1 MQPILLIPWHA
12 DFIEGLGRYLVA
24 RPDFG
29 ELTVLF
35 PHNRPRRY
43 LKAFFKNCDDLPR
56 PCRLPRMASIA
67 EFAAGLRRD
76 LGPGPVVP
84 ANRLD
89 LVEMLHGVVGDL
101 RRTGRGLLARLPK
114 LDREAFMP
122 WGLRLAKLMDDLLRQ
137 AVEPTDLTYMDGE
150 VSAYAGALLE
160 QLAAIH
166 HAYVTRLFE
175 RGWTTPG
182 LDWRFVTGHL
192 DEISAHLQG
201 RPLAAAGFYA
211 LSGAEDRLFHRLWGE
226 GLLHPVIHADPALAE
241 GGPAHPAAAEHQAWL
256 TRWRTRPELFSDAAP
271 AVPPDV
277 RFVEGFDRHSQLA
290 ALAENLNAA
299 PSLEDTAVVLP
310 DEGAL
315 LPVLHHLP
323 EGDPNI
329 SMGYP
334 LARTSL
340 ARLVETLLELQENR
354 LEDGRYHWRDVI
366 ALIRHP
372 YLRLLGPEDKPLRR
386 IFHLWEAAIRTG
398 DRYLDPRAWPV
409 PWSDEALEA
418 VDRSVAEPLLKD
430 ILNRCLTA
438 FEGADSFDALGGALD
453 GLAALLHREGER
465 LWHTYLVDAECLFRL
480 TTSVVPQLRSAE
492 TSREKFGR
500 ATLFSGLRRILAQER
515 VSFEPE
521 PLAGLQVMGVLETRL
536 LHFGSVHVLDGV
548 EERLPGTDPYDPLLP
563 DPLRNLLGLPDARQ
577 RDNVAGYNFYR
588 LLMGAREAVIYYQS
602 GVQPGLLDS
611 KSVRSRF
618 VEQLLWERERR
629 EGRIVLPGDP
639 IIHTVTFK
647 SGALQSGADAVPVTD
662 AVRERLRAKLADKGL
677 SPSSLDRYLNCPK
690 QFFYAYLSGVRP
702 LDKVEEDGD
711 RSAFGSLVHD
721 VLHDYFS
728 DRIDQRVDENM
739 DPLPLLAL
747 FGERLDQSPDY
758 RALPLDTRLAL
769 AETGRRRLTAFLE
782 KQEPAVLLGLE
793 RSLDIAIQADGLSI
807 PLKGTLDR
815 VERRDGGV
823 VILDYKTGGGK
834 APKPALWRDEDLWA
848 RLREYQGEADDPLLM
863 RDVRDGVVS
872 VQLPA
877 YLHLFSRSTG
887 EDANDAGL
895 VLLAKDGRTTYLFG
909 ERTDDAD
916 RRDALKANIP
926 GLIGFLVRH
935 LLAADRFEPR
945 IGRHCQYCDFKGPC
959 GA

>member
-1 MQPILLIPWHA
+1 
-12 DFIEGLGRYLVA
+12 
-24 RPDFG
+24 
-29 ELTVLF
+29 
-35 PHNRPRRY
+35 
-43 LKAFFKNCDDLPR
+43 
-56 PCRLPRMASIA
+56 
-67 EFAAGLRRD
+67 
-76 LGPGPVVP
+76 P

-89 LVEMLHGVVGDL
+89 LVEMLHAIVGDL
-101 RRTGRGLLARLPK
+101 RRTGNGLLARLPE

-137 AVEPTDLTYMDGE
+137 AVEPTDLTYMEGE
-150 VSAYAGALLE
+150 VSAYASALLE

-175 RGWTTPG
+175 RGWTTAG
-182 LDWRFVTGHL
+182 LDWRFVAAHL
-192 DEISAHLQG
+192 DEVAAHLNG
-201 RPLAAAGFYA
+201 RPLVAAGFYA
-211 LSGAEDRLFHRLWGE
+211 LSGAEDRLFQRLWRD

-241 GGPAHPAAAEHQAWL
+241 GGPTHPAAAEHQAWL
-256 TRWRTRPELFSDAAP
+256 ARWRTRPVLSTGETAP
-271 AVPPDV
+271 ATPPDV

-323 EGDPNI
+323 DGEPNI

-398 DRYLDPRAWPV
+398 DRYLNPRVWPV
-409 PWSDEALEA
+409 PWTDETLAD
-418 VDRSVAEPLLKD
+418 VDPKTAGPLLAE
-430 ILNRCLTA
+430 ILDLCMTA
-438 FEGADSFDALGGALD
+438 FEKVDSFHALGTALD
-453 GLAALLHREGER
+453 GLASLLHAHGER

-480 TTSVVPQLRSAE
+480 TTSVTPQLRSAQ
-492 TSREKFGR
+492 TSREPFGR
-500 ATLFSGLRRILAQER
+500 STLFSGLRRILAQER

-536 LHFGSVHVLDGV
+536 LHFNAVHILDAV

-618 VEQLLWERERR
+618 VEQLLWEREQR
-629 EGRIVLPGDP
+629 EERIIKPGDP
-639 IIHTVTFK
+639 LIRTVTFA
-647 SGALQSGADAVPVTD
+647 SGSLQSGVRAIDATD
-662 AVRERLRAKLADKGL
+662 AVRAQLRTRLADKGL

-690 QFFYAYLSGVRP
+690 QFFYACLSGVRP
-702 LDKVEEDGD
+702 LPRVEEEGD
-711 RSAFGSLVHD
+711 RSAFGSLVHE
-721 VLHDYFS
+721 VLREHFA
-728 DRIDQRVDENM
+728 DRIGQRVDGTM

-747 FGERLDQSPDY
+747 FGERLAESPDY

-769 AETGRRRLTAFLE
+769 AETGRRRLAGFLAT
-782 KQEPAVLLGLE
+782 QQPAVLLGLE
-793 RSLDIAIQADGLSI
+793 RKLRIDIEADGLSI
-807 PLKGTLDR
+807 PLSGTLDR
-815 VERRDGGV
+815 LERRADGV

-834 APKPALWRDEDLWA
+834 GPKPSLWRDEDLWA
-848 RLREYQGEADDPLLM
+848 RLREYRGDDGDPLLI
-863 RDVRDGVVS
+863 RDVRDTVVS

-877 YLHLFSRSTG
+877 YLHLFGRSVG
-887 EDANDAGL
+887 EEARDAGL
-895 VLLAKDGRTTYLFG
+895 VNLAKDGRTTYLFG
-909 ERTDDAD
+909 DKTDNAD
-916 RRDALKANIP
+916 RRDALKTNIP
-926 GLIGFLVRH
+926 GLIDFLVRH
-935 LLAADRFEPR
+935 LLAANRFEPR
-945 IGRHCQYCDFKGPC
+945 IGRHCQYCDFKAPC
-959 GA
+959 GC